1 MATQK
6 CPRCDQNGAK
16 GNGNDLNVYVN
27 GSVIVPHAFR
37 IARIP
42 TPSGGGHAVSFSMR
56 ILRFF
61 FFWPLLVPVFWR
73 KAALPKSPG
82 LHAGDIQGPPKRQRG
97 FFYGLALDPFVSVH
111 GKTQVQGTPVFA
123 VPADDVRWAL
133 RCSQRAPGKLGCHDG
148 RVVAS
153 RASFLEPRTRGSVG
167 SKYDQTKKRN
177 PLDRPHGERLHWNCG
192 SRLAR
197 ARRDKGIHAPA
208 DSASCATDRLYP
220 QSGGACFIGC

>member
-1 MATQK
+1 MVAPHDQVTHAVSANIVFETVVLHRFQARYYGLQTLAPGSATEGSTRTNEETAGPQTCLTMATQK

-27 GSVIVPHAFR
+27 GSGIVPHAFR

-111 GKTQVQGTPVFA
+111 GKT
-123 VPADDVRWAL
+123 
-133 RCSQRAPGKLGCHDG
+133 
-148 RVVAS
+148 
-153 RASFLEPRTRGSVG
+153 
-167 SKYDQTKKRN
+167 
-177 PLDRPHGERLHWNCG
+177 
-192 SRLAR
+192 
-197 ARRDKGIHAPA
+197 
-208 DSASCATDRLYP
+208 
-220 QSGGACFIGC
+220 